1 MPNSEPKIMTAAT
14 TSLLIDAQTISLE
27 RQGRALLEAVDL
39 SVHAGEIVTLIG
51 LNGAGKSTLVR
62 ILLGLVAPTSGT
74 VTRRDDLRIGYTPQ
88 QVERDVTLPLSVE
101 AFLRLG
107 GHYSAADI
115 ARVLERV
122 DAGPTR
128 KGALAT
134 LSGGEMQRALL
145 ARALLRKPDLLVL
158 DEPLAG
164 VDLAGEAELY
174 KLISDIRDETGA
186 GVLLVSHDIH
196 FVMAQADKV
205 IFLNRKVLC
214 SGAPRQV
221 ANHPLF
227 RGTFGESVA
236 ESLAVYSHHGHD
248 HTGDDHHHGEGPPH
262 G

>member
-1 MPNSEPKIMTAAT
+1 MPNSEPHIT
-14 TSLLIDAQTISLE
+14 THPASDLLIDAQGISLV
-27 RQGRALLEAVDL
+27 RQGRELLDAVDL
-39 SVHAGEIVTLIG
+39 SIHAGEIVTLIG

-62 ILLGLVAPTSGT
+62 ILLGLTAPTSGT
-74 VTRRDDLRIGYTPQ
+74 VTRRETLRIGYTPQ
-88 QVERDVTLPLSVE
+88 QLERDVTLPLTVD

-107 GHYSAADI
+107 GRYSQDELT
-115 ARVLERV
+115 RVLERV
-122 DAGPTR
+122 DAAATR
-128 KGALAT
+128 RTPLAI
-134 LSGGEMQRALL
+134 LSGGEMQRVLL
-145 ARALLRKPDLLVL
+145 ARALLRKPDVLVL

-164 VDLAGEAELY
+164 VDLNGEAELY

-227 RGTFGESVA
+227 RGTFGESIA
-236 ESLAVYSHHGHD
+236 ESLAVYSHHDHD
-248 HTGDDHHHGEGPPH
+248 HDHAHDNAEDAPH

>member
-1 MPNSEPKIMTAAT
+1 MTSANPNI
-14 TSLLIDAQTISLE
+14 LIDAKDICLT
-27 RQGRALLEAVDL
+27 RQGRVLLEDVDL
-39 SVHAGEIVTLIG
+39 TVHEGEIVTLIG

-62 ILLGLVAPTSGT
+62 ILLGLQTPTSGT
-74 VTRRDDLRIGYTPQ
+74 TTRRDGLRIGYTPQ
-88 QVERDVTLPLSVE
+88 QVERDVTLPLSVD

-107 GHYSAADI
+107 GRYISAEIQRA
-115 ARVLERV
+115 LKRV
-122 DAGPTR
+122 DAAGT
-128 KGALAT
+128 LAT
-134 LSGGEMQRALL
+134 PLAALSGGEMHRVLL
-145 ARALLRKPDLLVL
+145 ARALLRKPHLLVL

-164 VDLAGEAELY
+164 VDLTGEAELY
-174 KLISDIRDETGA
+174 RLISDIREETGA

-236 ESLAVYSHHGHD
+236 ESLAVYSHH
-248 HTGDDHHHGEGPPH
+248 DHHHDDGHGDHDHAAGDPH